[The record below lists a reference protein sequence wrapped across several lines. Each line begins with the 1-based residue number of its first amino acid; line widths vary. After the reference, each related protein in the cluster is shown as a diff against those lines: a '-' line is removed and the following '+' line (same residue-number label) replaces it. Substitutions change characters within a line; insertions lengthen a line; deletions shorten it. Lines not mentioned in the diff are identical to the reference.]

1 MSKSRTSAAGRTTAN
16 ASRTTN
22 IATTNGTSR
31 PMSWPV
37 WPFSAG
43 VIPSGTSGI
52 TAAVMTAIGMT
63 IRMKGIRR
71 PQRVRRLSLHAPTA
85 GLMNRPAM
93 LSKTR
98 MNPVSAGPSPKPRV
112 VTPASLNAGL
122 PACRKTGT

>member
-31 PMSWPV
+31 PM
-37 WPFSAG
+37 SAG

-122 PACRKTGT
+122 PACR